1 VTTPAPA
8 VPARR
13 DPRPDGA
20 ARRRFP
26 LAVSLTALAL
36 GGFGIGTTEFVSMG
50 LLPQIAGDLG
60 ATVPEGGHLVSAY
73 AVGVVVGAPLV
84 AVLAARLPRTGLLV
98 ALMSAFALGNALS
111 ALAPTFGS
119 LVAARFA
126 AGLPHG
132 AYFGIGALVA
142 AGLVPPD
149 RRGRAVAV
157 VMSGLT
163 VANLLGVPASAWL
176 GQAFGWRTTYWLVT
190 VVAVLA
196 AAAVAATVPRVA
208 AERGAGMRSEVS
220 ALRRPQVWFAL
231 GTGAVG
237 FGGMFAVYSY
247 LSPLVTEVT
256 GWSVRSVPVVLAV
269 YGLGMTLGMP
279 VGGRLVDWSV
289 SRSVVIGL
297 GGMLALLLT
306 LPLVAATGW
315 AMLLWV
321 FCLAFAASVTVP
333 ALQTRLMDVAGQG
346 QSLAASL
353 NHSAFN
359 VANAAGAFGGGLVIE
374 AGLGWTSPALLGAG
388 LAAAGLLVV
397 LAGRLAEVR
406 ARVSRPAPAP
416 APDALSLQ
424 PR

>member
-1 VTTPAPA
+1 
-8 VPARR
+8 
-13 DPRPDGA
+13 
-20 ARRRFP
+20 
-26 LAVSLTALAL
+26 VSLTALAL

-60 ATVPEGGHLVSAY
+60 ATVPQGGHLVSAY
-73 AVGVVVGAPLV
+73 ALGVVVGAPLV

-98 ALMSAFALGNALS
+98 ALMAAFALGNALS

-142 AGLVPPD
+142 ASLVPAD

-163 VANLLGVPASAWL
+163 VANLVGVPASAWL
-176 GQAFGWRTTYWLVT
+176 GQAFGWRAAYWLVT
-190 VVAVLA
+190 AVAVVAALA
-196 AAAVAATVPRVA
+196 VVVTVPQVPA
-208 AERGAGMRSEVS
+208 SRGAGARQEMS

-231 GTGAVG
+231 ATGAIG
-237 FGGMFAVYSY
+237 FGGVFAVYSY
-247 LSPLVTEVT
+247 VSPLVTEVT
-256 GWSVRSVPVVLAV
+256 GWSVRSVPVVLAAF
-269 YGLGMTLGMP
+269 GLGMTLGMP

-289 SRSVVIGL
+289 GRSVVIGL
-297 GGMLALLLT
+297 GGMLVFLLT

-315 AMLLWV
+315 AMLGWV
-321 FCLAFAASVTVP
+321 FALAFTSSVTVP
-333 ALQTRLMDVAGQG
+333 ALQTRLMDVAGEG

-359 VANAAGAFGGGLVIE
+359 VANAAGAFGGGLVIS

-388 LAAAGLLVV
+388 LAVAGLLVV
-397 LAGRLAEVR
+397 AAGRVVETR
-406 ARVSRPAPAP
+406 EARPGPAPHPRAAP
-416 APDALSLQ
+416 A
-424 PR
+424 R